1 MGHLRLAGRQAQ
13 RVELGVERARL
24 GRLAQLQEHVGGR
37 EHLRC
42 HSTWY
47 VRHARGLY
55 VCRVREAQGQAA
67 LRLRY
72 VQQEPDAS
80 SPYVQCGGPG
90 AHVSAQ
96 VRTKRASAGRSSCAW
111 RKSASAP
118 RVSPRWL
125 HSRPLAFSSSALPG
139 AGPLG
144 RVTLAM
150 REDVGQRRVARRCGA
165 LRLQVWT
172 TFGLQGAHLRGVKSP
187 AKSPNMRTARCDGS
201 SRWVSSSRASC
212 CGDHRWRS

>member
-24 GRLAQLQEHVGGR
+24 RRLAQLQEHVGGR

-67 LRLRY
+67 LRL
-72 VQQEPDAS
+72 QQEAGAR
-80 SPYVQCGGPG
+80 SPYAQCVGPG

-150 REDVGQRRVARRCGA
+150 REDVGQRRVARRCGRA
-165 LRLQVWT
+165 RDAASLDVTSPKRTPTWFPSVSSKVPKHANLRAVLA
-172 TFGLQGAHLRGVKSP
+172 G
-187 AKSPNMRTARCDGS
+187 
-201 SRWVSSSRASC
+201 SRWVSSSRAYC